1 MEACLEGASLH
12 FLFLYQ
18 LVEGVLLSTVKLP
31 LVVQRLRGGGEEVRM
46 SERFFTKFSPC

>member
-31 LVVQRLRGGGEEVRM
+31 LVVQRLRGGQQVRM
-46 SERFFTKFSPC
+46 SKRFFAKFLP